1 MSLAR
6 LRPRAGSR
14 LAGRRIDP
22 VLILI
27 LLAALGMRLYLA
39 TSREYIHDEINTAI
53 PLSKTISFDP
63 ARLHLPLRGE
73 NHGALPAYVVKISSI
88 LFGTS
93 RLGYRGMHLLLGLLT
108 VVMVY
113 GMTRLW
119 YGPGAARWAAAF
131 MAFNEYYLDVSSRA
145 TAHVPNLL
153 FVTGAVY
160 AFSRFLA
167 TERPRYLYL
176 AGASV
181 GVAFYCKESTA
192 LLLPVFALTLLLS
205 KYRQWLLRP
214 QVYLAIAVYF
224 LVISP
229 DIFWNL
235 RANPDTATV
244 TYNNQTV
251 GQATYSAHLRR
262 VGGLGFSLY
271 PSMFYLRSTVRSA
284 YFRATGRELRD
295 ETTEYSSVNPAI
307 GVLLLGAVLIT
318 TVRPPRR
325 EQLRIFL
332 LVMFWAIFS
341 FFTLIKR
348 GDPPGRLDPVSWIWV
363 EITIVPAIVLAGAR
377 LSDVSGKWRL
387 VVWTAA
393 VLALATACA
402 QLVLAE

>member
-1 MSLAR
+1 MSLA
-6 LRPRAGSR
+6 S
-14 LAGRRIDP
+14 RRIDP

-27 LLAALGMRLYLA
+27 LLVALGARLYLSI
-39 TSREYIHDEINTAI
+39 SRDYIHDEINTAI

-63 ARLHLPLRGE
+63 SHLHLPLRGE
-73 NHGALPAYVVKISSI
+73 NHPALPAYVVKISSL

-113 GMTRLW
+113 GMTRQW
-119 YGPGAARWAAAF
+119 YGPGAARWAASF
-131 MAFNEYYLDVSSRA
+131 MAFNEYYLNVSSRA

-181 GVAFYCKESTA
+181 GLAFYCKESTA
-192 LLLPVFALTLLLS
+192 LLLPVFALTVLLS
-205 KYRQWLLRP
+205 KYRHWLLRP
-214 QVYLAIAVYF
+214 QIYLAIAIYF

-229 DIFWNL
+229 DIVWNL

-271 PSMFYLRSTVRSA
+271 PSMFYLRTPVRSVYA
-284 YFRATGRELRD
+284 RTTGTQLTD
-295 ETTEYSSVNPAI
+295 ETTEYWSMNPAI

-318 TVRPPRR
+318 TVRPVRR
-325 EQLRIFL
+325 DQLRIFL
-332 LVMFWAIFS
+332 LVMFWAIFG
-341 FFTLIKR
+341 FFTLIRR

-363 EITIVPAIVLAGAR
+363 EMTIVPAIVLTGSR
-377 LSDVSGKWRL
+377 LSDIRGKWR
-387 VVWTAA
+387 VVLWTAA
-393 VLALATACA
+393 LLALAAACV